1 MNEGYK
7 NIYSATEQLAV
18 KFFNKLYVY
27 TYGEDWCSLKEG
39 VKKPEDFDVQEY
51 LKFLAFTT
59 VKKNGPE
66 FPEVQKIFK
75 SKYEDDMKILELED
89 YIRHLKTCTS
99 IRNINHHESE
109 RNLGMKALSSTF
121 FRFVGSYLEA
131 FAPFREIDE
140 LLFDSENRITYYDK
154 LKEMAEDYFTYH
166 VGADEILG
174 RLDAK
179 YQKVYS
185 EENILQF
192 AIDRSYAITD
202 KLVKTKE
209 KDRLISDIGEE
220 CRKNYPKARVTGFL
234 KKYTKPILAAVGCV
248 IAIILTC
255 VVYSSVTYDPYLYV
269 ADPGIISSSTAK
281 NELQP
286 FVMKA
291 KYNPQSGEIML
302 RIAVKNNTDE
312 KKVLSAKYTLM
323 IQVNNGEKYETYC
336 HEFATAERYVYPES
350 STIYMDIIVDSRE
363 IINQENGKS
372 IILNSEN
379 FTKAHFG
386 FVYDNKQ

>member
-39 VKKPEDFDVQEY
+39 VKKLEDFDVQEY

-75 SKYEDDMKILELED
+75 SKYEDGMKILELEK
-89 YIRHLKTCTS
+89 YIVHLKACTTF
-99 IRNINHHESE
+99 RNINHHESE

-140 LLFDSENRITYYDK
+140 LLFDCENHITYYDK

-166 VGADEILG
+166 ISADEILG
-174 RLDAK
+174 RLDVK

-192 AIDRSYAITD
+192 AIDRNYAITE

-209 KDRLISDIGEE
+209 KERLISDIGEE
-220 CRKNYPKARVTGFL
+220 CRKNYLKARVAGFFRKY
-234 KKYTKPILAAVGCV
+234 KKPLLATAGCLLALVLSYV
-248 IAIILTC
+248 I
-255 VVYSSVTYDPYLYV
+255 YSCATYDPYLYV
-269 ADPGIISSSTAK
+269 ADPNVISSSSTK

-286 FVMKA
+286 YVMKA

-312 KKVLSAKYTLM
+312 EKILSAKYTLM

-336 HEFATAERYVYPES
+336 HEFATAERYVYPEN

-363 IINQENGKS
+363 IVNQENGKS

-379 FTKAHFG
+379 FNKAYFG